1 MKKRTLRFKLI
12 AGGVL
17 IVLVPLLTLGI
28 LIEMKSSGTLEE
40 SAANQV
46 RKAAEANAA
55 MVEAALSSAM
65 KITGQIADG
74 QNIRDATAA
83 ATRDGLSETDIA
95 SLNRILEN
103 TREKLGSDYEA
114 LLVTD
119 KKGTVIFDSQNGAY
133 RGSSPEN
140 SPAFAK
146 ALEGRT
152 TIGDVVKSKT
162 SENPALAILA
172 PVQSPDGETIGVLNV
187 YISLNHLNQTVT
199 GKIGETGYGYA
210 VDQSGL
216 LILHPDTDKVLSTN
230 LFEQHGMEDI
240 TKGMKGRRTG
250 VARYIFAGT
259 PKMAGYAPVP
269 SAGWSIGITQNQSEL
284 YAPAR
289 SIRNFILF
297 TGIFCIVITI
307 GGIFLASRLLMTPI
321 KKAAD
326 QVTEAA
332 ATVFSSSSQLSAASQ
347 ELAEGVSEQAAS
359 LQETS
364 SSLEEISSIAQQTAE
379 NSIRAGNFMRD
390 AQSAAKS
397 VIECL
402 GGLTASMQDVSVS
415 SEQTSKIVKNIDEI
429 AFQTNLLALNAAVEA
444 ARAGEAGAGFA
455 VVASEVRN
463 LALRAA
469 ESAKNTAGM
478 IEDTVQKIK
487 QGVELVRK
495 TNEAFGQLGKYRTG
509 VTDMIDQ
516 ITVAT
521 KEQAEGI
528 EQVNRAVAEMD
539 KVTQQTSATAEE
551 SASTA
556 SELSAQSEELTKASG
571 VLLSLVEGNTTDGP
585 SHERRMTGP
594 GSHSHVISVAAGKR
608 KPAIPY
614 KAAS

>member
-12 AGGVL
+12 VGGGL
-17 IVLVPLLTLGI
+17 IVLVPLLVLGI
-28 LIEMKSSGTLEE
+28 LIEMKASGALEE
-40 SAANQV
+40 SAKNQM
-46 RKAAEANAA
+46 REAAEASAV
-55 MVEAALSSAM
+55 MVETTLSSAM
-65 KITGQIADG
+65 KTAGQIADG
-74 QNIRDATAA
+74 QNMSDAIVTAMQN
-83 ATRDGLSETDIA
+83 GLSETDIA
-95 SLNRILEN
+95 SLGKILKN
-103 TREKLGSDYEA
+103 AQAKLGSDYDA
-114 LLVTD
+114 LLVAN
-119 KKGTVIFDSQNGAY
+119 KGGMVISDSQNGVY
-133 RGSSPEN
+133 KGSSLRN
-140 SPAFAK
+140 SPSFGK
-146 ALEGRT
+146 AVAGKT
-152 TIGDVVKSKT
+152 IIGDVVKSKT
-162 SENPALAILA
+162 SGTPVLAILA

-187 YISLNHLNQTVT
+187 YISLNHLSQAVT

-216 LILHPDTDKVLSTN
+216 LILHPDTNKVLSTN
-230 LFEQHGMEDI
+230 LFEQQGMEDI
-240 TKGMKGRRTG
+240 TKGMKARRSG
-250 VARYIFAGT
+250 VERYVFAGT

-269 SAGWSIGITQNQSEL
+269 AAGWTIGITQNQSEL

-289 SIRNFILF
+289 SIGNFILLA
-297 TGIFCIVITI
+297 GIICLVVTI
-307 GGIFLASRLLMTPI
+307 GGIFLASRLLMAPI
-321 KKAAD
+321 KNAAD
-326 QVTEAA
+326 QVTDAA
-332 ATVFSSSSQLSAASQ
+332 EIVCSSSSQLSSASQ
-347 ELAEGVSEQAAS
+347 GLAEGVSEQAAS

-364 SSLEEISSIAQQTAE
+364 SSLEEISSIAKQTAE
-379 NSIRAGNFMRD
+379 NSIRAGDFMRD
-390 AQSAAKS
+390 AQSAAKA

-402 GGLTASMQDVSVS
+402 GGLTTSMQDVSAS

-495 TNEAFGQLGKYRTG
+495 TNEAFGELGKYRTG

-516 ITVAT
+516 ITVAA

-571 VLLSLVEGNTTDGP
+571 VLLSLVEGNISEGP
-585 SHERRMTGP
+585 LFDRRLTGP

-608 KPAIPY
+608 KPSIPY